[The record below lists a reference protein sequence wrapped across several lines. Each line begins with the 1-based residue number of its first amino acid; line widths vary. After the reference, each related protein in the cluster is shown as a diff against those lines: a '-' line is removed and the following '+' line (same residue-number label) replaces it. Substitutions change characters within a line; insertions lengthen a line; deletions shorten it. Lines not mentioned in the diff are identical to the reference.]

1 MKRSVNSSSTD
12 DIFRQAAAD
21 ASRMQRARTYP
32 VAEARTALQGLEDFM
47 DEIEPR
53 RNSHFTPDEWVA
65 LVKAEGILT
74 EYLHDI
80 TH

>member
-1 MKRSVNSSSTD
+1 MKKSICSSSTD

-21 ASRMQRARTYP
+21 ASRMQRGRNYP
-32 VAEARTALQGLEDFM
+32 VAEARDALRSLKELM

-53 RNSHFTPDEWVA
+53 RNSHFTPDEWLA
-65 LVKAEGILT
+65 LVKVEGILQ
-74 EYLHDI
+74 EYLYDI

>member
-1 MKRSVNSSSTD
+1 MKRSIQSSNTD

-21 ASRMQRARTYP
+21 ASRMQRTRQYP
-32 VAEARTALQGLEDFM
+32 VAKARTALQGLEDLM
-47 DEIEPR
+47 DELEPR
-53 RNSHFTPDEWVA
+53 RNSHFTPDEWTA

-74 EYLHDI
+74 EYLYDI